1 MRNVIFFWILSLG
14 LLSSCSED
22 IEPGLEKTFNEEQN
36 ASAVISFSRGSLET
50 LSDYGIND
58 VSIYAY
64 MSDSLVCEK
73 KFSFDGSSFE
83 VPLPLGENIR
93 TFVVAGAGEISGTD
107 KLSTAYVSQKNL
119 NMQKPAYISDVI
131 NFTSDNSLKNLE
143 IELKQIMGQAVFSP
157 TEALETL
164 QDTDNFDELKLT
176 FTNVGTK
183 YFIESGK
190 TETED
195 VVITSDIS
203 TGYSAFIYSFPT
215 VKNGTVTSIDVI
227 YSKEGEDVN
236 RTLGALDTGIVFE
249 SLKRWTVKMELLNPD
264 WVDKPWDNN
273 TDEQGGINMTNTRA
287 GKSLSGFEIEESFYE
302 F

>member
-50 LSDYGIND
+50 LSDYDIND

-157 TEALETL
+157 TDALETL
-164 QDTDNFDELKLT
+164 QNTDNFDELKLT

-227 YSKEGEDVN
+227 YSKEGEEVN

-249 SLKRWTVKMELLNPD
+249 SLKRSTVKMELLNPD

-273 TDEQGGINMTNTRA
+273 TDEQDVINMTNTRA
-287 GKSLSGFEIEESFYE
+287 GKSLPDFEIEESFYE

>member
-1 MRNVIFFWILSLG
+1 MRNVIFFWIVSLG

-22 IEPGLEKTFNEEQN
+22 IDSDLERTINEEQN
-36 ASAVISFSRGSLET
+36 APTVITLSRSSIET
-50 LSDYGIND
+50 LSDYGINEI
-58 VSIYAY
+58 SIYAY

-73 KFSFDGSSFE
+73 RFSFDGSAFE

-93 TFVVAGAGEISGTD
+93 TFVVAGAGEILGTD
-107 KLSTAYVSQKNL
+107 KLSTAYISQKNID
-119 NMQKPAYISDVI
+119 MQRPVYISDVI
-131 NFTSDNSLKNLE
+131 GFTSDNSLSSLSVE
-143 IELKQIMGQAVFSP
+143 IKQIMGQAVFTP
-157 TEALETL
+157 IDAPEALQATSY
-164 QDTDNFDELKLT
+164 FDELKLT

-227 YSKEGEDVN
+227 YSKEGEEVN

-264 WVDKPWDNN
+264 WIDKPWDNN
-273 TDEQGGINMTNTRA
+273 TDEQGGINMTNTRV

>member
-1 MRNVIFFWILSLG
+1 MRNVIFFWILSFG
-14 LLSSCSED
+14 LFSSCSENID
-22 IEPGLEKTFNEEQN
+22 HGLEKTFNEEQN
-36 ASAVISFSRGSLET
+36 SSGVISFSRSSIET
-50 LSDYGIND
+50 LSDYGIDD

-73 KFSFDGSSFE
+73 KFSLNSGLFE

-107 KLSTAYVSQKNL
+107 KLSTAYVSQKSL
-119 NMQKPAYISDVI
+119 SMQKPAYISDVI

-164 QDTDNFDELKLT
+164 QNTDNFDALKFK

-183 YFIESGK
+183 YFVESGK

-195 VVITSDIS
+195 VEITADVS
-203 TGYSAFIYSFPT
+203 TGYSCYVYSFPT
-215 VKNGTVTSIDVI
+215 VKNGTVTSIDVA
-227 YSKEGEDVN
+227 YLKNGQQVN
-236 RTLGALDTGIVFE
+236 SILGALDTGIIFE
-249 SLKRWTVKMELLNPD
+249 SSKRSTVKMEILNPD
-264 WVDKPWDNN
+264 WVDKPWGSDG
-273 TDEQGGINMTNTRA
+273 DESAEINTRV
-287 GKSLSGFEIEESFYE
+287 GKYLPDFEIEESFYE

>member
-157 TEALETL
+157 TDALETL
-164 QDTDNFDELKLT
+164 QNTDNFDELKLT

-227 YSKEGEDVN
+227 YSKEGEEVN

-249 SLKRWTVKMELLNPD
+249 SLKRSTVKMELLNPD
-264 WVDKPWDNN
+264 WVDKPCDNN
-273 TDEQGGINMTNTRA
+273 TDEQDVINMTNTRA
-287 GKSLSGFEIEESFYE
+287 GKSLPDFEIEESFYE

>member
-119 NMQKPAYISDVI
+119 NMQ
-131 NFTSDNSLKNLE
+131 
-143 IELKQIMGQAVFSP
+143 
-157 TEALETL
+157 
-164 QDTDNFDELKLT
+164 
-176 FTNVGTK
+176 
-183 YFIESGK
+183 
-190 TETED
+190 
-195 VVITSDIS
+195 
-203 TGYSAFIYSFPT
+203 
-215 VKNGTVTSIDVI
+215 
-227 YSKEGEDVN
+227 
-236 RTLGALDTGIVFE
+236 
-249 SLKRWTVKMELLNPD
+249 
-264 WVDKPWDNN
+264 
-273 TDEQGGINMTNTRA
+273 
-287 GKSLSGFEIEESFYE
+287 
-302 F
+302 

>member
-164 QDTDNFDELKLT
+164 QDTDNFDALKLT
-176 FTNVGTK
+176 FTKVGTK
-183 YFIESGK
+183 YYVENGK

-195 VVITSDIS
+195 VKITSDIS
-203 TGYSAFIYSFPT
+203 TGYSAFVYSFPT
-215 VKNGTVTSIDVI
+215 VKNGTLTSIDVA
-227 YSKEGEDVN
+227 YLKNGQEVN
-236 RTLGALDTGIVFE
+236 CTLSALDTGIVFE
-249 SLKRWTVKMELLNPD
+249 SSKRSTVKMELLNPD
-264 WVDKPWDNN
+264 WVDKPWNNN
-273 TDEQGGINMTNTRA
+273 TDEQDVINMTNTRA
-287 GKSLSGFEIEESFYE
+287 GKSLPDFEIEESFYE